1 MMQERAQSISI
12 RPRRSRIRPPE
23 PGAMRDQILRC
34 AARFFRHKGYHA
46 TTLRAIS
53 KVVGILS
60 GSLFHHFV
68 SKEQM
73 LLEIMHEA
81 ASSMCVRADE
91 IADAKDMAPKKRLR
105 GLIALQLDC
114 LLSEGKGDFYAVLIS
129 EWREVKASKRLPLT
143 AMRRRYF
150 RAWHRVLEDCDRAGI
165 LRVDPDTTLLALH
178 GAINW
183 ANTWFKASGRLSLDD
198 YARLL
203 ERLVLVDGALVDV
216 ER

>member
-1 MMQERAQSISI
+1 M
-12 RPRRSRIRPPE
+12 
-23 PGAMRDQILRC
+23 
-34 AARFFRHKGYHA
+34 
-46 TTLRAIS
+46 RAIS

-73 LLEIMHEA
+73 LLEIMREA
-81 ASSMCVRADE
+81 ALSMCVRADE
-91 IADAKDMAPKKRLR
+91 IADAKDTEPKKRLR

-114 LLSEGKGDFYAVLIS
+114 LLSEAKDDFYAVLIS
-129 EWREVKASKRLPLT
+129 EWREVRASKRLPLT
-143 AMRRRYF
+143 ALRRRYF
-150 RAWHRVLEDCDRAGI
+150 RAWRTVLEDCDRGGI
-165 LRVDPDTTLLALH
+165 LRVDPNTTLLALH

-183 ANTWFKASGRLSLDD
+183 ANTWFKASGRLTLDD

-203 ERLVLVDGALVDV
+203 ERLVLIDGTIVGV